1 MHHSPP
7 TVTGRPLSGFR
18 VTHRGTT
25 VVTGSTRPAGPG
37 RPGPDCGPSL
47 VRPDRTAQTAGLEL
61 EGDVL
66 KSSQGLEG
74 GIFAEVRTPQC
85 RCGDAESAHLSVGWC
100 VRVCVCVCNAEWV
113 LSCQCPELALS
124 SLPTAACTLS
134 VGTHLRWELFRP
146 RRRLANMKYLQRC
159 LFPSSHLSIL
169 RSQSPPLDALSLP

>member
-74 GIFAEVRTPQC
+74 GIFAGVRTPQC
-85 RCGDAESAHLSVGWC
+85 RCGDAEGAHLSVGWC
-100 VRVCVCVCNAEWV
+100 VRVCVCVCDAEWV

-134 VGTHLRWELFRP
+134 VRDSSSLGVISASAPP
-146 RRRLANMKYLQRC
+146 REYEV
-159 LFPSSHLSIL
+159 FPALSVPFLPFVFSPI
-169 RSQSPPLDALSLP
+169 SIPPLDALSLP